1 MFHYGY
7 RRFIRPN
14 RWEYRMALKTSQ
26 ETAFHLRLAEGTLAN
41 WRVQGKGPAFVRVG
55 GKICYRDE
63 DIEAFI
69 AGGSRR
75 STSETEAA

>member
-1 MFHYGY
+1 MT
-7 RRFIRPN
+7 
-14 RWEYRMALKTSQ
+14 LKTSQ
-26 ETAFHLRLAEGTLAN
+26 EAALSLRLAEGTLAN
-41 WRVQGKGPAFVRVG
+41 WRVQGRGPAFVRIG
-55 GKICYRDE
+55 GKVCYRDE

>member
-1 MFHYGY
+1 MT
-7 RRFIRPN
+7 
-14 RWEYRMALKTSQ
+14 LKTSQ
-26 ETAFHLRLAEGTLAN
+26 EAALLLRLAEGTLAN
-41 WRVQGKGPAFVRVG
+41 WRVQGRGPAFVRIG
-55 GKICYRDE
+55 GKVCYRDE

>member
-1 MFHYGY
+1 MFQWGY

-14 RWEYRMALKTSQ
+14 TKGIQMALKTSQ
-26 ETAFHLRLAEGTLAN
+26 ETALSLRLAEGTVAN
-41 WRVQGKGPAFVRVG
+41 WRVQGRGPAFVRIG
-55 GKICYRDE
+55 GKVCYRDE

-69 AGGSRR
+69 AGGFRR